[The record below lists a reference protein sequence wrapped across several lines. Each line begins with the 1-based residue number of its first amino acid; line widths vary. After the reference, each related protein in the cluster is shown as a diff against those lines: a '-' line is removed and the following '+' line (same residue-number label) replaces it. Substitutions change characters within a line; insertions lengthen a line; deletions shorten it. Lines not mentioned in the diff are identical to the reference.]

1 MCSETSLPRLT
12 DPDTVSVVRCS
23 KPPTVLAH
31 DYSALRCG
39 GVFLEFRRSP
49 DHFDSVSSLP
59 QISSKGVTNSGT
71 NNHSSTFTRRMCP
84 NLFTFAKCSA
94 SPLGS
99 AGITLCR
106 MYVCTIGNSRLN
118 GQERQAMNKGQPLR
132 AALWYVSGHLV
143 QYGRAGDQFVSFSG
157 VCPPL
162 PRPIPSCHDIRS
174 GAPFHVE
181 AGDRSLNVDARFG
194 HGHTIPY
201 FARKGTE

>member
-1 MCSETSLPRLT
+1 MKGRQRQVQCITTGIGGHHLVPDVRL
-12 DPDTVSVVRCS
+12 
-23 KPPTVLAH
+23 H
-31 DYSALRCG
+31 DL
-39 GVFLEFRRSP
+39 
-49 DHFDSVSSLP
+49 
-59 QISSKGVTNSGT
+59 
-71 NNHSSTFTRRMCP
+71 
-84 NLFTFAKCSA
+84 
-94 SPLGS
+94 
-99 AGITLCR
+99 
-106 MYVCTIGNSRLN
+106 GNSRLD

-132 AALWYVSGHLV
+132 AALWYVSGQLV

-157 VCPPL
+157 VFPPL